1 MAGRAFGEYWN
12 ARCLC
17 VVANQGEGDYV
28 SLEVHGGGHEWSGI
42 EALPVLQQEL
52 AMSM

>member
-1 MAGRAFGEYWN
+1 M
-12 ARCLC
+12 LSD
-17 VVANQGEGDYV
+17 QGEGDNV

-52 AMSM
+52 GTSISLDQVECMQ